1 MNRELLKLVLTE
13 LEKAVNEEAVPKTDK
28 KRLAQLIV
36 DAVHSF
42 LIDQGFQQAA
52 DSLTNT
58 AVVTQ
63 QEPQ

>member
-1 MNRELLKLVLTE
+1 MNRELLKLVLVQ
-13 LEKAVNEEAVPKTDK
+13 LGQAVNEEAVPKTDS

-42 LIDQGFQQAA
+42 LLDQGFQQAA

-63 QEPQ
+63 QEP